1 MIFGTPSATPPAWL
15 TKKYPEVLNARMEVV
30 LRFNQF
36 QGVLNEY
43 KKEAPTPRLLRKIGT
58 PSVHPQGL
66 EPWTPCEYIKLS
78 YGIAKCYMVLSDA
91 ANHLKTSGR
100 LGSDNMK

>member
-1 MIFGTPSATPPAWL
+1 MFDVFFSTPPAWL

-43 KKEAPTPRLLRKIGT
+43 KKEAPTPRLLRRIST

-66 EPWTPCEYIKLS
+66 EPWTPCEKIKLS
-78 YGIAKCYMVLSDA
+78 YSIAKCYQVLSRTS
-91 ANHLKTSGR
+91 NHQEISGR
-100 LGSDNMK
+100 IGSDNTK

>member
-66 EPWTPCEYIKLS
+66 EPWTP
-78 YGIAKCYMVLSDA
+78 
-91 ANHLKTSGR
+91 
-100 LGSDNMK
+100 